1 MEKNVTLT
9 TDEISTIILALH
21 DKVMNIEASFKA
33 NGIPMSEQTKR
44 RLEAIELL
52 KKKMFCV

>member
-1 MEKNVTLT
+1 MEKNITLA

-44 RLEAIELL
+44 RLGAIELL

>member
-9 TDEISTIILALH
+9 TDEICIITLALH
-21 DKVMNIEASFKA
+21 DKVMNIEASFKV
-33 NGIPMSEQTKR
+33 NGIPMSEQARR
-44 RLEAIELL
+44 RLDAIDLL

>member
-1 MEKNVTLT
+1 MEKTITLT

-21 DKVMNIEASFKA
+21 DKVMNTEASFKA
-33 NGIPMSEQTKR
+33 NGITMSAQTKR
-44 RLEAIELL
+44 RLDEIELL

>member
-9 TDEISTIILALH
+9 TDEICIITLALH

-33 NGIPMSEQTKR
+33 NGIPMSEQIKR
-44 RLEAIELL
+44 RLKAIELL
-52 KKKMFCV
+52 KKKMFCI